1 MYKFILSATALSMTF
16 GAAHANDLRPALE
29 SYMQSEISTWA
40 DDPRLVAAVTAQNE
54 MTGGYT
60 QGDIDALDQ
69 AWRSE
74 VGAAERPTITPVIS
88 NQVAD
93 FLREQVAA
101 SEGRITENFVMDA
114 RGLNV
119 AAAAP
124 TSDFWQ
130 GDEEKHSETYGSGPD
145 AVHISDVEF
154 DESSQSYQAQ
164 ISFTLADPMTGSP
177 IGAVTVGVDAASL
190 N

>member
-1 MYKFILSATALSMTF
+1 MYKFIFPAAALCVAAS
-16 GAAHANDLRPALE
+16 AAHANDYKPALE
-29 SYMQSEISTWA
+29 SYMQSTISTWA
-40 DDPRLVAAVTAQNE
+40 EDPRLLTAVTAQNE
-54 MTGGYT
+54 TTGNYT

-74 VGAAERPTITPVIS
+74 VGAAQQPTITPVVT

-101 SEGRITENFVMDA
+101 SQGRITEIFVMDA

-119 AAAAP
+119 AASAP

-130 GDEEKHSETYGSGPD
+130 GDEEKHSETYGMGPD
-145 AVHISDVEF
+145 AVHYSEIEF
-154 DESSQSYQAQ
+154 DESSQTYQAQ
-164 ISFTLADPMTGSP
+164 ISFTLSDPATGSP
-177 IGAVTVGVDAASL
+177 IGAVTVGVDATSL
-190 N
+190 D

>member
-1 MYKFILSATALSMTF
+1 MYKLILSAATFSMAF
-16 GAAHANDLRPALE
+16 GAAHANDLKPALE
-29 SYMQSEISTWA
+29 DYMQSEISTWA
-40 DDPRLVAAVTAQNE
+40 DDPRLLAAVIAQNE
-54 MTGGYT
+54 MTEGYT

-69 AWRSE
+69 AWRGE
-74 VGAAERPTITPVIS
+74 VGAANQPTITPIVT

-101 SEGRITENFVMDA
+101 SEGRITEIFVMDA

-119 AAAAP
+119 AASAP

-130 GDEEKHSETYGSGPD
+130 GDEEKHSETYGLGPN

-164 ISFTLADPMTGSP
+164 ISFTLADPTTGSP
-177 IGAVTVGVDAASL
+177 IGAVTVGVDATSL